1 MTTAAPK
8 SRGPYAKSAKRRQ
21 AIARAVLDIVREK
34 GHGHLTTAEVAGRAG
49 TAEAT
54 VLYHFPSKDHLL
66 VAALQC
72 ADDEAGERFRIGEW
86 VLDLDELRAAARD
99 VPRHENTMRLYV
111 TLAGH
116 AATPGHPAQ
125 EFFAEHYRKSVA
137 GLSQVIEQRQAAGL
151 AHPGLDPA
159 EVARQAIAVW
169 DGLQTQWLSDP
180 VFDLGEAIVAAFRR
194 LTGQNWMEARQTL
207 LDPETGL

>member
-1 MTTAAPK
+1 MTTAPPK

-34 GHGHLTTAEVAGRAG
+34 GHGNVTTAEVADRAG
-49 TAEAT
+49 AAEAT
-54 VLYHFPSKDHLL
+54 VLYHYPSKDHLL

-72 ADDEAGERFRIGEW
+72 ADDETDEQFRLGVW
-86 VLDLDELRAAARD
+86 VLDLDELKAAARD
-99 VPRHENTMRLYV
+99 IRREENTMRLYV

-116 AATPGHPAQ
+116 AATPEHPAQ

-137 GLSQVIEQRQAAGL
+137 GLSQLIEQRQSAGL

-159 EVARQAIAVW
+159 EAARQAIAVW
-169 DGLQTQWLSDP
+169 DGLQTQWLADP
-180 VFDLGEAIVAAFRR
+180 VFDLGEAIVTAFRR
-194 LTGQNWMEARQTL
+194 LTGQNWMEARRAF
-207 LDPETGL
+207 LDPRAGL